1 MDGQIY
7 LLIDKRNGKKYIGKH
22 NGKKKNYFSGGIIPN
37 KIIKKLGTKIF
48 ERIILE
54 DNIETLEELNKKEI
68 WYIKEYDTFRNGY
81 NLTEGGDGGGEWI
94 FKRTKEEIEKLAEIK
109 STKLKNRV
117 FSQETRKKMSD
128 AKINIPLTPEHIE
141 NIKKSQAGEKHPW
154 FGRSHTEES
163 KEKIRIAKKGRK
175 NPKLSEHMLN
185 NTWNKKKISIEGILY
200 ESTAEASRILNITR
214 AMIRGRC
221 NSEYW
226 KEWFKL

>member
-1 MDGQIY
+1 
-7 LLIDKRNGKKYIGKH
+7 
-22 NGKKKNYFSGGIIPN
+22 
-37 KIIKKLGTKIF
+37 
-48 ERIILE
+48 
-54 DNIETLEELNKKEI
+54 
-68 WYIKEYDTFRNGY
+68 
-81 NLTEGGDGGGEWI
+81 
-94 FKRTKEEIEKLAEIK
+94 
-109 STKLKNRV
+109 
-117 FSQETRKKMSD
+117 MSD

-154 FGRSHTEES
+154 FGRSHTEET

-185 NTWNKKKISIEGILY
+185 NTWNKKKISIEGISY
-200 ESTAEASRILNITR
+200 ESTSEASRILNITR